1 MLCLMFILLC
11 FMVCCLAARGL
22 RALLLCFDAWLLLD
36 FLIVL
41 FVLCVFAG
49 CVGCLCCVVLSWL
62 CAVVA
67 NFVGLP
73 VGLFVVWV
81 FGVVV

>member
-11 FMVCCLAARGL
+11 FMVCCLATRGL

-36 FLIVL
+36 FLTVL

-49 CVGCLCCVVLSWL
+49 LCGVFVLCCTFLVVCS
-62 CAVVA
+62 CC
-67 NFVGLP
+67 
-73 VGLFVVWV
+73 
-81 FGVVV
+81 